1 VGGDA
6 EWHNITRPE
15 QHVHSVM
22 ILRLTFGLV
31 WYLQGDE

>member
-15 QHVHSVM
+15 HVHNVM